1 MGDGAGDG
9 AALAAE
15 IAVTALRSLLFNIAF
30 FALTATVGIG
40 ALPALL
46 APPSVMRRVVR
57 SWARAVILLLRWICG
72 VRVELR
78 GMQHIPPGAAVIVSK
93 HQSAFDTII
102 WCALLPDVAYVLK
115 KELLA
120 IPLYGWHARHVGM
133 IPVDRSGG
141 GPALKAMLRAAQAAL
156 AAGRPVVIFP
166 EGTRTAP
173 GERVPYQPGVVAIA
187 GAAAAAGAPV
197 LPVATDSGRLWGRR
211 AFQKRPGTIRISVL
225 PPLPAGLPR
234 AKLLAAL
241 EAAIE
246 TETDRL
252 MAEPERPGTL

>member
-1 MGDGAGDG
+1 M
-9 AALAAE
+9 
-15 IAVTALRSLLFNIAF
+15 TALRSLLFNIAF
-30 FALTATVGIG
+30 FAATALIGIA
-40 ALPALL
+40 ALPLLL
-46 APPSVMRRVVR
+46 APPAAMRRVVR
-57 SWARAVILLLRWICG
+57 FWARSVIWLLRLICG

-78 GMQHIPPGAAVIVSK
+78 GMEHIPPGAAVIVSK

-102 WCALLPDVAYVLK
+102 WCALRPDVAYVLK

-120 IPLYGWHARHVGM
+120 IPVYGWHARKAGM
-133 IPVDRSGG
+133 IPVDRAGG
-141 GPALKAMLRAAQAAL
+141 GPALRAMLRAAQAAL

-187 GAAAAAGAPV
+187 GASDAPV
-197 LPVATDSGRLWGRR
+197 IPVATDSGRVWGRR
-211 AFQKRPGTIRISVL
+211 AFHKRPGTIRVSAL
-225 PPLPAGLPR
+225 PPLPPGLPR
-234 AKLLAAL
+234 ARLLAAL

-252 MAEPERPGTL
+252 LAEP

>member
-1 MGDGAGDG
+1 MT
-9 AALAAE
+9 
-15 IAVTALRSLLFNIAF
+15 VLRSLLFNLCF
-30 FALTATVGIG
+30 FALTALIGIV
-40 ALPALL
+40 ALPLL
-46 APPSVMRRVVR
+46 VAPPSAMRRVVR
-57 SWARAVILLLRWICG
+57 FWGRSVIVMLRRICG
-72 VRVELR
+72 VRVAVR
-78 GMQHIPPGAAVIVSK
+78 GLEHIPPGAAVIVSK

-120 IPLYGWHARHVGM
+120 IPVYGWHARHVGM
-133 IPVDRSGG
+133 IPVDRAGG

-156 AAGRPVVIFP
+156 GAGRPVVIFP

-187 GAAAAAGAPV
+187 GATDAPV
-197 LPVATDSGRLWGRR
+197 IPVATDSGRLWGRR
-211 AFQKRPGTIRISVL
+211 AFHKRPGTIHVSVL
-225 PPLPAGLPR
+225 PPLPPRLPR

-246 TETDRL
+246 TESDRL
-252 MAEPERPGTL
+252 LAQADDARTL